1 MAKSKNDS
9 NKELSK
15 NDKKNDEK
23 NDDKKEKVSKQVCSV
38 DDFNKNIGLT
48 ILHNFLLIASFFIIF
63 CICSLQLNV
72 LFNGLKTILI
82 CKNEVSEESNNPQG
96 ETNKSSKITNDIC
109 DNKIIDNFLKYEYN
123 NCSDFYRC
131 PEKNCQKEDKDPECR
146 NDYTPEPN
154 LFRKIYN
161 LIQSFFRKIYNLTLG
176 LFSKI
181 YNLTLDLFSKIYNFT
196 QSFFRKIY
204 NLTHNIPPIGVI
216 FSAVQLFIKT
226 FNNEMVSTTGAAKDN
241 DTETSMATPV
251 QGGGG
256 KGDKGGKGG
265 KGGGDAKAASNPEK
279 PRAGSAAGGGSSTA
293 SNIINKFNQ
302 FPYSNIV
309 KLKKDHPSIYKFLI
323 ETLVKPRAFGRII
336 KAYMY
341 YFIGL
346 AFKEGLVFKKYYSIK
361 SHDDSE
367 KYKKTKDFFRRI
379 LDLFITFMMPIFI
392 ITTETI
398 SYLLTIIY
406 AWFKAFI
413 HTPFSTINIF
423 IPGQGFFST
432 ILRFIILIGP
442 FFLFLLFWIFF
453 AFFISTL
460 VTSYHSMVSPI
471 ILLFEG
477 LRGLYGGWTL
487 CKDNFKT
494 HIIFL
499 LILLVIIFLISTFT
513 TIYETNNIYTKRKE
527 LCSNL
532 KTEDNK
538 TRIS

>member
-15 NDKKNDEK
+15 NDEKNDEK

-96 ETNKSSKITNDIC
+96 ETNKSNKITNNIC
-109 DNKIIDNFLKYEYN
+109 DNKIIDNFLMYEYN

-131 PEKNCQKEDKDPECR
+131 PEKNCLKEDPECISG
-146 NDYTPEPN
+146 YKPEP
-154 LFRKIYN
+154 
-161 LIQSFFRKIYNLTLG
+161 SFFRKIYNLT
-176 LFSKI
+176 K
-181 YNLTLDLFSKIYNFT
+181 D
-196 QSFFRKIY
+196 
-204 NLTHNIPPIGVI
+204 IPPIGLI

-226 FNNEMVSTTGAAKDN
+226 FNNELVSFNNELERPVVDVTLDQDQKKNAP
-241 DTETSMATPV
+241 MATLV
-251 QGGGG
+251 QGPMATLVQGVQEGGS
-256 KGDKGGKGG
+256 KGDKDQGGS
-265 KGGGDAKAASNPEK
+265 DAATPSVSKNT
-279 PRAGSAAGGGSSTA
+279 RAGCDGRAGGSSTA
-293 SNIINKFNQ
+293 SKIINNFNQ

-323 ETLVKPRAFGRII
+323 ETLVKPRALGRRI

-361 SHDDSE
+361 PDDEKGDSE

-379 LDLFITFMMPIFI
+379 LDIFITFMMPIFI

-423 IPGQGFFST
+423 IPGEGFFST
-432 ILRFIILIGP
+432 ILKLIILIGP

-499 LILLVIIFLISTFT
+499 SVLLAIIFLISTFT
-513 TIYETNNIYTKRKE
+513 TIYETNNIYKKRKE